1 MDNVCNLECWCHV
14 PTRGRS
20 KPPCYL
26 CVMEN
31 CSMSYKASD
40 PPSASAPQS
49 SSAAPPPAPVPSAPP
64 LTTAAPSMRE
74 ADAVS
79 DASVQS
85 RIPYGWQFSFQVAP
99 NGEELESHGSFSS
112 KLPRRRHGEFT
123 NGIADEY
130 HHHHHLLRRQQSQPS
145 PQPQLQPQAST
156 DGAQGDDASE
166 GDDPVAAEVM
176 VVNDASEQLQQER
189 PPQQPPSAGSP
200 VYPRYLEGCDEDSVT
215 EEATLSD
222 VTSFGEDDSRS
233 HLDVPHISVAKAE
246 AESSPGTAENEKSL
260 GLSELLKNLIIGD
273 EEESSAM
280 SSSDLQDDPERL
292 EDSARMDRLGSPNRA
307 FRDMCRRRDAN
318 RQNWK
323 LGIRSHSAPEEAECH
338 ASTYSLSR
346 LDSPAQE
353 REYQNINKIHRRDT
367 SMEAARRYLQSDENL
382 WRTWRCG
389 PAWGRRSRGSTN
401 PLLHHLSPGVRGR
414 VRRPRSIGASGELYG
429 KMAVFEPHR

>member
-1 MDNVCNLECWCHV
+1 MNERNVRPSRPLARHRHRQPPHSPRRRPLCARRTPWP
-14 PTRGRS
+14 PTRPSCRGSRTAGS
-20 KPPCYL
+20 
-26 CVMEN
+26 
-31 CSMSYKASD
+31 
-40 PPSASAPQS
+40 SASGGGP
-49 SSAAPPPAPVPSAPP
+49 
-64 LTTAAPSMRE
+64 
-74 ADAVS
+74 
-79 DASVQS
+79 
-85 RIPYGWQFSFQVAP
+85 
-99 NGEELESHGSFSS
+99 GEELESHGSFSS

-130 HHHHHLLRRQQSQPS
+130 HHHLLRRQQSQQS
-145 PQPQLQPQAST
+145 PQPQLQPQGSS
-156 DGAQGDDASE
+156 DGAQGEDASE

-176 VVNDASEQLQQER
+176 VVNDASDQLQQER

-222 VTSFGEDDSRS
+222 VTSIGEDDSRS
-233 HLDVPHISVAKAE
+233 HLDVPHISVAKPE
-246 AESSPGTAENEKSL
+246 AESSPAAAENEKSL
-260 GLSELLKNLIIGD
+260 GLSELLKSLIIGD
-273 EEESSAM
+273 EDESSAM

-429 KMAVFEPHR
+429 KLAVFEPHR